1 MQFTGVNVWIQ
12 YHIWIRIIFVH
23 QKNNKKTDSNQT
35 YIKYD
40 KILTIKKVD
49 IDEEIS
55 LGN

>member
-1 MQFTGVNVWIQ
+1 MDSVSHLNSHYFCAPKKQQ
-12 YHIWIRIIFVH
+12 E
-23 QKNNKKTDSNQT
+23 KKTDSNQT
-35 YIKYD
+35 YNKYD